1 MTTERDIRNQIQF
14 ARDKG
19 LEEGMKQGMEKGME
33 KGMATGMENMIESMR
48 KNGIPEELIAKV
60 KAECQKP

>member
-19 LEEGMKQGMEKGME
+19 LEEGMEKGMAT
-33 KGMATGMENMIESMR
+33 GMATGMENMIESMR

-60 KAECQKP
+60 KAECHKP

>member
-19 LEEGMKQGMEKGME
+19 LEEGMKQGME